1 MDWFPLALL
10 SAVAIA
16 TADALTKRHFS
27 REDPW
32 DAASARFV
40 WSGVLL
46 LPWALSAGPPPADP
60 RFWAWVL
67 ALVPLDLL
75 AVFIYVRAITTSP
88 LSHTLPY
95 LSFSPVFSL
104 LVGYVLLGETVTVA
118 GALGVVLITAGAYWL
133 NGAEMGRGGWLAP
146 FRFMLSEPGPRLM
159 LGVAL
164 IFSVTAVLGKGAV
177 RYMPGA
183 DFGAFYAVLFGACA
197 ALVVSA
203 RGRSPLRIARARPVA
218 VLGVAAAM
226 AVMMVS
232 HFVAIEQVTA
242 GYMIAVK
249 RTSML
254 FGLLY
259 GALWF
264 RELELGRNL
273 AAAALMLVGV
283 ALILAR

>member
-10 SAVAIA
+10 SAIAIA

-27 REDPW
+27 QDDPW

-46 LPWALSAGPPPADP
+46 LPWALAAGPPPSDL
-60 RFWAWVL
+60 RFWGWVL
-67 ALVPLDLL
+67 VLVPIDLL

-104 LVGYVLLGETVTVA
+104 VVGYALLGETVNVA

-133 NGAEMGRGGWLAP
+133 NGAEMSRGGWFAP
-146 FRFMLSEPGPRLM
+146 FRFMLSETGPRLM
-159 LGVAL
+159 LAVAL

-177 RYMPGA
+177 QYMPGA
-183 DFGAFYAVLFGACA
+183 DFGAFYAVLFGICA
-197 ALVVSA
+197 AVVVMA

-218 VLGVAAAM
+218 VLGVAVAM
-226 AVMMVS
+226 AIMMVS
-232 HFVAIEQVTA
+232 HFGAIEQVAA
-242 GYMIAVK
+242 GYMVAVK

-264 RELELGRNL
+264 GEIDLRRNL
-273 AAAALMLVGV
+273 VAAGLMLVGV
-283 ALILAR
+283 ALILVR

>member
-27 REDPW
+27 HEDPW

-60 RFWAWVL
+60 RFWTWVL
-67 ALVPLDLL
+67 ALIPLDLL
-75 AVFIYVRAITTSP
+75 AVFIYVRAITTAP

-104 LVGYVLLGETVTVA
+104 VVGYVLLGETVSVA
-118 GALGVVLITAGAYWL
+118 GASGVVLITAGAYWL
-133 NGAEMGRGGWLAP
+133 NGAEMGRGGWFAP

-177 RYMPGA
+177 QYMPGA
-183 DFGAFYAVLFGACA
+183 DFGALYAVLFGASA
-197 ALVVSA
+197 AIVVLA
-203 RGRSPLRIARARPVA
+203 RGRSPLRIARARPLA
-218 VLGVAAAM
+218 VFGVAAAM
-226 AVMMVS
+226 AIMVVS
-232 HFVAIEQVTA
+232 HFVAIEQVTS

-254 FGLLY
+254 FGLVY

-264 RELELGRNL
+264 REIELGRNL
-273 AAAALMLVGV
+273 AATALMLVGV
-283 ALILAR
+283 ALVLVR

>member
-16 TADALTKRHFS
+16 TADALTKRYFS
-27 REDPW
+27 QVDPW

-46 LPWALSAGPPPADP
+46 LPWALSAGMPPLDP

-67 ALVPLDLL
+67 VLIPLDLL

-104 LVGYVLLGETVTVA
+104 GVGYALLDETVTIA
-118 GALGVVLITAGAYWL
+118 GGLGVVLITAGAYLL
-133 NGAEMGRGGWLAP
+133 NGAELSRGGWLAP
-146 FRFMLSEPGPRLM
+146 FRFMLREPGPRLM

-177 RYMPGA
+177 QYMPGA
-183 DFGAFYAVLFGACA
+183 DFGAFYAVLFGLCA
-197 ALVVSA
+197 TVVVLV
-203 RGRSPLRIARARPVA
+203 RGRSPLRIACMRPVA
-218 VLGVAAAM
+218 VLGVATAM
-226 AVMMVS
+226 AIMIVS

-254 FGLLY
+254 FGLIY

-273 AAAALMLVGV
+273 AAAVLMLVGV
-283 ALILAR
+283 ALILVP

>member
-10 SAVAIA
+10 SAIAIA
-16 TADALTKRHFS
+16 TADALTKRCFS
-27 REDPW
+27 DDDPW

-67 ALVPLDLL
+67 LLIPLDLL
-75 AVFIYVRAITTSP
+75 AVSIYVRAITTSP

-104 LVGYVLLGETVTVA
+104 FFGYALLGETVSPT
-118 GALGVVLITAGAYWL
+118 GALGVALITAGAYML
-133 NGAEMGRGGWLAP
+133 NGAELSRGGWLAP

-177 RYMPGA
+177 QYMPGA
-183 DFGAFYAVLFGACA
+183 DFGAFYAVLFGSSA
-197 ALVVSA
+197 AVVVLV
-203 RGRSPLRIARARPVA
+203 RGRSPLTIARKRPLAVA
-218 VLGVAAAM
+218 GVAAAM
-226 AVMMVS
+226 AVMVIS
-232 HFVAIEQVTA
+232 HFLAIEQVTA

-264 RELELGRNL
+264 RELDLGRNL
-273 AAAALMLVGV
+273 AAAALMLAGV
-283 ALILAR
+283 ALILVP